1 MDDKS
6 KHVNKTTKL
15 PEENIRENICSLG
28 MVKDFLGR
36 TQKP

>member
-15 PEENIRENICSLG
+15 PEENIREISAVLEWS
-28 MVKDFLGR
+28 KIF
-36 TQKP
+36 

>member
-1 MDDKS
+1 MNDNS

-15 PEENIRENICSLG
+15 PEENIRENTCNLG
-28 MVKDFLGR
+28 MLKDFLGG